1 LLKRRYV
8 LKIKGS
14 WMKRV
19 FVFLFLFW
27 ITPAMA
33 SDIQF
38 DQTMTQQMF
47 RDFSQEAGAL
57 VVYRAIGPVEPLGLT
72 GLEIGV
78 EATSTKIHGD
88 RDYWKKSVGDHD
100 PPSYFVSTRLHLQ
113 KGLPY
118 GFDLG
123 LVVGRVLEPDITYAG
138 GEVRYAIL
146 KGGAVLPAVAVRGS
160 YSQTLGVDQLDL
172 KTYGLDLSIS
182 KGFGTG
188 VKIIPYGG
196 IGQYWISSKPKN
208 LTGGLSLNEENFSK
222 TGVFAGVRLQVEIL
236 TITGQVD
243 YVDVPSF
250 SLRVGITW

>member
-1 LLKRRYV
+1 
-8 LKIKGS
+8 
-14 WMKRV
+14 MKRI
-19 FVFLFLFW
+19 FVFLFFLW

-47 RDFSQEAGAL
+47 KDFSQEAGAL
-57 VVYRAIGPVEPLGLT
+57 VIYRAIGPVEPLGLT
-72 GLEIGV
+72 GLDIGV

-88 RDYWKKSVGDHD
+88 RDYWKKSVKDQD
-100 PPSYFVSTRLHLQ
+100 PPSYLVSTRLHVQ

-118 GFDLG
+118 GFDIG
-123 LVVGRVLEPDITYAG
+123 LAVGQVLEPNITYAG

-146 KGGAVLPAVAVRGS
+146 KGGAVQPAVAVRGS

-182 KGFGTG
+182 KGFGMG
-188 VKIIPYGG
+188 MKIIPYGG

-208 LTGGLSLNEENFSK
+208 LTAGLSLSEENFSK
-222 TGVFAGVRLQVEIL
+222 TQFFAGARLQIEIL

-243 YVDVPSF
+243 YVEVPSF